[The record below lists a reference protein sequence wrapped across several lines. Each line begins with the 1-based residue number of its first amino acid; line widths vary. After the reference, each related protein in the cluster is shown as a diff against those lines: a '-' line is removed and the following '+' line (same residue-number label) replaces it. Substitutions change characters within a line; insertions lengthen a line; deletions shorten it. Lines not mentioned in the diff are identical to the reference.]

1 MLCPNCKKDIENGS
15 TFCEHC
21 GTRVKKSKKGLWI
34 TLSIIFMA
42 IFVAIIATLIVN
54 LYQINQYESKS
65 GYVDLGLPSGTLW
78 KNANEGGKYAYY
90 TYDEAVSRFGNELP
104 TVEQFRE
111 LQKMCNMTR
120 KFKNIIVTGPN
131 GNSIL
136 FPTAGLIECDGE
148 MFSVGTQGHYWSS
161 TPYEWDH
168 NQAYN
173 ILFDLSP
180 KPASGIGGGHRC
192 NRLSVRLVN

>member
-65 GYVDLGLPSGTLW
+65 GYVDLGLPSGTL
-78 KNANEGGKYAYY
+78 
-90 TYDEAVSRFGNELP
+90 
-104 TVEQFRE
+104 
-111 LQKMCNMTR
+111 
-120 KFKNIIVTGPN
+120 
-131 GNSIL
+131 
-136 FPTAGLIECDGE
+136 
-148 MFSVGTQGHYWSS
+148 
-161 TPYEWDH
+161 
-168 NQAYN
+168 
-173 ILFDLSP
+173 
-180 KPASGIGGGHRC
+180 
-192 NRLSVRLVN
+192 